1 MTHDLIIL
9 GSGPAG
15 CTAALYAARAG
26 LKPLVLEGSQP
37 GGQLTQTTDIENFPG
52 LEKPVNGYD
61 LVVSMRRQAERF
73 GAVFEMDEAVGAD
86 FSGPVKKVETMV
98 AGTLEARAV
107 ILATGASARWLGLP
121 AEQALIGR
129 GVSGC
134 ATCDGAFFRGK
145 EVAVVGG
152 GDVACEDALF
162 LARLCSKVWLI
173 HRRDALRASKVMADR
188 VLASAVIEPIWDTV
202 VDDVLDPAAGTVTAV
217 RPTPSFSRAPSTST
231 PAATWPCATACVP
244 LPRASSPPAMS
255 WTPTTSR
262 PSSLPVP
269 APRPPSRP
277 NGTSSADAEGKLGGL
292 EAWCALRALGRTTK
306 LPNIQTSK
314 LPPIVLIYCCR
325 PDGPEPTIRQT
336 HDQS

>member
-1 MTHDLIIL
+1 MHDLIIL

-145 EVAVVGG
+145 EVAVIGG

-188 VLASAVIEPIWDTV
+188 VLANAVIEPIWDTV
-202 VDDVLDPAAGTVTAV
+202 VDDVLAPAAGAVTAV
-217 RPTPSFSRAPSTST
+217 RLRNVKDGSLRDLPISGLFVAIGHTPNTAFLKGAVDLDPRGYVAVRDGVRTS
-231 PAATWPCATACVP
+231 
-244 LPRASSPPAMS
+244 
-255 WTPTTSR
+255 
-262 PSSLPVP
+262 
-269 APRPPSRP
+269 
-277 NGTSSADAEGKLGGL
+277 AEGVFAAGDVMDPDYKQAVIAAGAGAKAAL
-292 EAWCALRALGRTTK
+292 EAERYLLG
-306 LPNIQTSK
+306 
-314 LPPIVLIYCCR
+314 
-325 PDGPEPTIRQT
+325 
-336 HDQS
+336 

>member
-26 LKPLVLEGSQP
+26 LRPLVLEGAQP

-52 LEKPVNGYD
+52 LEQPVNGYD

-86 FSGPVKKVETMV
+86 FSGPVKQLETLV

-162 LARLCSKVWLI
+162 LARLCSRVWLI
-173 HRRDALRASKVMADR
+173 HRRDALRASKVMAER
-188 VLASAVIEPIWDTV
+188 VLANDVITPVWDTV
-202 VDDVLDPAAGTVTAV
+202 VEDVLDPAAGAVTAV
-217 RPTPSFSRAPSTST
+217 RLRNVKDGSLRD
-231 PAATWPCATACVP
+231 
-244 LPRASSPPAMS
+244 
-255 WTPTTSR
+255 
-262 PSSLPVP
+262 LPVSGLFVAIGHTP
-269 APRPPSRP
+269 NTAFLKGAVDLDPRGYVAVRD
-277 NGTSSADAEGKLGGL
+277 GVRTSAEGVFAAGDVMDPDYKQAVVAAGAGAKAAL
-292 EAWCALRALGRTTK
+292 EAERYLLG
-306 LPNIQTSK
+306 
-314 LPPIVLIYCCR
+314 
-325 PDGPEPTIRQT
+325 
-336 HDQS
+336 

>member
-217 RPTPSFSRAPSTST
+217 RLRNAKDGSLRDLPISGLFVAIGHTPNTVFLKGAVDLDPRGYVAVRDGVRTS
-231 PAATWPCATACVP
+231 
-244 LPRASSPPAMS
+244 
-255 WTPTTSR
+255 
-262 PSSLPVP
+262 
-269 APRPPSRP
+269 
-277 NGTSSADAEGKLGGL
+277 AEGVFAAGDVMDPDYKQAVIAAGAGAKAAL
-292 EAWCALRALGRTTK
+292 EAERFLLG
-306 LPNIQTSK
+306 
-314 LPPIVLIYCCR
+314 
-325 PDGPEPTIRQT
+325 
-336 HDQS
+336 

>member
-26 LKPLVLEGSQP
+26 LRPLVLEGAQP

-52 LEKPVNGYD
+52 LEQPVNGYD

-86 FSGPVKKVETMV
+86 FSGPVKQLKTLV

-162 LARLCSKVWLI
+162 LARLCSRVWLI
-173 HRRDALRASKVMADR
+173 HRRDALRASKVMAER
-188 VLASAVIEPIWDTV
+188 VLASDVITPVWDTV
-202 VDDVLDPAAGTVTAV
+202 VEDVLDPAAGAVTAV
-217 RPTPSFSRAPSTST
+217 RLRNVKDGSLRD
-231 PAATWPCATACVP
+231 
-244 LPRASSPPAMS
+244 
-255 WTPTTSR
+255 
-262 PSSLPVP
+262 LPVSGLFVAIGHTP
-269 APRPPSRP
+269 NTAFLKGAVDLDPRGYVAVRD
-277 NGTSSADAEGKLGGL
+277 GVRTSAEGVFAAGDVMDPDYKQAVVAAGAGAKAAL
-292 EAWCALRALGRTTK
+292 EAERYLLG
-306 LPNIQTSK
+306 
-314 LPPIVLIYCCR
+314 
-325 PDGPEPTIRQT
+325 
-336 HDQS
+336 

>member
-26 LKPLVLEGSQP
+26 LRPLVLEGAQP

-52 LEKPVNGYD
+52 LEQPVNGYD

-86 FSGPVKKVETMV
+86 FSGPVKQLETLV

-162 LARLCSKVWLI
+162 LARLCSRVWLI
-173 HRRDALRASKVMADR
+173 HRRDALRASKVMAER
-188 VLASAVIEPIWDTV
+188 VLASDVITPVWDTV
-202 VDDVLDPAAGTVTAV
+202 VEDVLDPAAGAVTAV
-217 RPTPSFSRAPSTST
+217 RLRNVKDGSLRD
-231 PAATWPCATACVP
+231 
-244 LPRASSPPAMS
+244 
-255 WTPTTSR
+255 
-262 PSSLPVP
+262 LPVSGLFVAIGHTP
-269 APRPPSRP
+269 NTAFLKGAVDLDPRGYIAVRD
-277 NGTSSADAEGKLGGL
+277 GVRTSAEGVFAAGDVMDPDYKQAVVAAGAGAKAAL
-292 EAWCALRALGRTTK
+292 EAERFLLG
-306 LPNIQTSK
+306 
-314 LPPIVLIYCCR
+314 
-325 PDGPEPTIRQT
+325 
-336 HDQS
+336 

>member
-145 EVAVVGG
+145 EVAVIGG

-188 VLASAVIEPIWDTV
+188 VLANPVIEPIWDTV
-202 VDDVLDPAAGTVTAV
+202 VDDVLDPAAGAVTAV
-217 RPTPSFSRAPSTST
+217 RLRNVKDGSLRDLPISGLFVAIGHTPNTAFLKGAVDLDPRGYVAVRDGVRTS
-231 PAATWPCATACVP
+231 
-244 LPRASSPPAMS
+244 
-255 WTPTTSR
+255 
-262 PSSLPVP
+262 
-269 APRPPSRP
+269 
-277 NGTSSADAEGKLGGL
+277 AEGVFAAGDVMDPDYKQAVIAAGAGAKAAL
-292 EAWCALRALGRTTK
+292 EAERYLLG
-306 LPNIQTSK
+306 
-314 LPPIVLIYCCR
+314 
-325 PDGPEPTIRQT
+325 
-336 HDQS
+336 

>member
-1 MTHDLIIL
+1 MHDLIIL

-134 ATCDGAFFRGK
+134 ATCDGAFFRSK
-145 EVAVVGG
+145 EVAVIGG

-188 VLASAVIEPIWDTV
+188 VLANAVIEPIWDTV
-202 VDDVLDPAAGTVTAV
+202 VDDVLDPAAGAVTAV
-217 RPTPSFSRAPSTST
+217 RLRNVKDGSLRDLPISGLFVAIGHTPNTAFLKGAVDLDPRGYVAVRDGVRTS
-231 PAATWPCATACVP
+231 
-244 LPRASSPPAMS
+244 
-255 WTPTTSR
+255 
-262 PSSLPVP
+262 
-269 APRPPSRP
+269 
-277 NGTSSADAEGKLGGL
+277 AEGVFAAGDVMDPDYKQAVIAAGAGAKAAL
-292 EAWCALRALGRTTK
+292 EAERYLLG
-306 LPNIQTSK
+306 
-314 LPPIVLIYCCR
+314 
-325 PDGPEPTIRQT
+325 
-336 HDQS
+336 

>member
-1 MTHDLIIL
+1 MHDLIIL

-145 EVAVVGG
+145 EVAVIGG

-188 VLASAVIEPIWDTV
+188 VLANAVIEPIWDTV
-202 VDDVLDPAAGTVTAV
+202 VDDVLDPAAGAVTAV
-217 RPTPSFSRAPSTST
+217 RLRNVKDGSLRDLPISGLFVAIGHTPNTAFLKGAVDLDPRGYVAVRDGVRTS
-231 PAATWPCATACVP
+231 
-244 LPRASSPPAMS
+244 
-255 WTPTTSR
+255 
-262 PSSLPVP
+262 
-269 APRPPSRP
+269 
-277 NGTSSADAEGKLGGL
+277 AEGVFAAGDMMDPDYKQAVIAAGAGAKAAL
-292 EAWCALRALGRTTK
+292 EAERYLLG
-306 LPNIQTSK
+306 
-314 LPPIVLIYCCR
+314 
-325 PDGPEPTIRQT
+325 
-336 HDQS
+336 

>member
-86 FSGPVKKVETMV
+86 FSGPVKQVETMV

-217 RPTPSFSRAPSTST
+217 RLRNVKDGSLRDLPISGLFVAIGHTPNTVFLKGAVDLDPRGYVAVRDGVRTS
-231 PAATWPCATACVP
+231 
-244 LPRASSPPAMS
+244 
-255 WTPTTSR
+255 
-262 PSSLPVP
+262 
-269 APRPPSRP
+269 
-277 NGTSSADAEGKLGGL
+277 AEGVFAAGDVMDPDYKQAVIAAGAGAKAAL
-292 EAWCALRALGRTTK
+292 EAERFLLG
-306 LPNIQTSK
+306 
-314 LPPIVLIYCCR
+314 
-325 PDGPEPTIRQT
+325 
-336 HDQS
+336 

>member
-1 MTHDLIIL
+1 MHDLIIL

-86 FSGPVKKVETMV
+86 FSGPVKQVETMV

-217 RPTPSFSRAPSTST
+217 RLRNVKDGSLRDLPISGLFVAIGHTPNTVFLKGAVDLDPRGYVAVRDGVRTS
-231 PAATWPCATACVP
+231 
-244 LPRASSPPAMS
+244 
-255 WTPTTSR
+255 
-262 PSSLPVP
+262 
-269 APRPPSRP
+269 
-277 NGTSSADAEGKLGGL
+277 AEGVFAAGDVMDPDYKQAVIAAGAGAKAAL
-292 EAWCALRALGRTTK
+292 EAERYLLG
-306 LPNIQTSK
+306 
-314 LPPIVLIYCCR
+314 
-325 PDGPEPTIRQT
+325 
-336 HDQS
+336 